1 MSTTPLP
8 HFLDR
13 WQETTNWQPTSDQLQ
28 RFQQFY
34 DLINVANHSL
44 NLTRILEPEA
54 FWEKHLWDSL
64 QPIITSDLVSDLTG
78 AVIDLGTGGGFPG
91 IPIAI
96 YRPDQLVT
104 VVDSTAK
111 KINFIQS
118 SLVPLQLPNVTAVSS
133 RAETLHQDRHHR
145 QQYQLATLRAVANAA
160 VCASYALPFLAIE
173 GVAIL
178 YRGQW
183 TAAEQTELEQ
193 ASQRWGGEVAQVSA
207 FQTPLTQSIRHCI
220 YLRKIS
226 NTPGLTLKRQH
237 K

>member
-1 MSTTPLP
+1 MSIQLPLM
-8 HFLDR
+8 LDQ
-13 WQETTNWQPTSDQLQ
+13 WQQTTNWQPTTSQTQ
-28 RFQQFY
+28 QFQQFY

-64 QPIITSDLVSDLTG
+64 QPIVTADLSG

-96 YRPDQLVT
+96 IRPDWAVT

-118 SLVPLQLPNVTAVSS
+118 SLTALQLNNVQALVG
-133 RAETLHQDRHHR
+133 RAETLNQDRAHR
-145 QQYQLATLRAVANAA
+145 QQYQLVTVRAVANA
-160 VCASYALPFLAIE
+160 VICAGYALPFLAL
-173 GVAIL
+173 GGTAIL

-183 TAAEQTELEQ
+183 TTQEKVDLGQAAK
-193 ASQRWGGEVAQVSA
+193 RWGGEIIDVKA
-207 FQTPLTQSIRHCI
+207 FQTPLTQGIRHCI
-220 YLRKIS
+220 YLRKVS
-226 NTPGLTLKRQH
+226 NTPGLFTKNTPH
-237 K
+237 

>member
-1 MSTTPLP
+1 MSMQLPLM
-8 HFLDR
+8 LDQ
-13 WQETTNWQPTSDQLQ
+13 WQQTTNWQPTASQIHQ
-28 RFQQFY
+28 FQQFY

-64 QPIITSDLVSDLTG
+64 QPIVTADLSG

-96 YRPDQLVT
+96 IRPDWAVT

-118 SLVPLQLPNVTAVSS
+118 SLTALQLNNVQTLVG
-133 RAETLHQDRHHR
+133 RAETLNQDRAHR
-145 QQYQLATLRAVANAA
+145 QQYQLVTVRAVANA
-160 VCASYALPFLAIE
+160 VICAGYALPFLAL
-173 GVAIL
+173 GGTAIL

-183 TAAEQTELEQ
+183 TTQEKVDLGQAAK
-193 ASQRWGGEVAQVSA
+193 RWGGEIIDVNA
-207 FQTPLTQSIRHCI
+207 FQTPLTQGIRHCI
-220 YLRKIS
+220 YLRKVS
-226 NTPGLTLKRQH
+226 NTPGLFTKNAPH
-237 K
+237 

>member
-1 MSTTPLP
+1 MSTQLP
-8 HFLDR
+8 ILLDQ
-13 WQETTNWQPTSDQLQ
+13 WQQTVNWQPTDQQLQ
-28 RFQQFY
+28 KFQQFY

-64 QPIITSDLVSDLTG
+64 QPIVATDLASNLSG

-91 IPIAI
+91 IPIAMC
-96 YRPDQLVT
+96 RPDWSVT

-118 SLVPLQLPNVTAVSS
+118 SLATLQLSNVQTVIG
-133 RAETLHQDRHHR
+133 RAETLNQDRTYR
-145 QQYQLATLRAVANAA
+145 QQYQLVTLRAVANAA
-160 VCASYALPFLAIE
+160 VCAGYALPFLAVG

-183 TAAEQTELEQ
+183 STQEQVDLGQAAK
-193 ASQRWGGEVAQVSA
+193 RWGGEIVEVKE
-207 FQTPLTQSIRHCI
+207 FQTPLTLGVRHCV
-220 YLRKIS
+220 YLRKVS
-226 NTPGLTLKRQH
+226 NTPGLVTKSSG
-237 K
+237 